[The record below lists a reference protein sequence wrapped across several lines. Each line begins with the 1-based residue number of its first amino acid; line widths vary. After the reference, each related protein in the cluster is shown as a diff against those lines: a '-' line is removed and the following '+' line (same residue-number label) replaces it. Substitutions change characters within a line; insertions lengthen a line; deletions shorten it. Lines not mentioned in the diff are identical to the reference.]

1 MKRLWGE
8 FRRRFAIGEI
18 GVRSVPEDHDRGSA
32 DWPADER
39 NTVNRMIRY
48 SLVGLVATIGL
59 TACGSSAKPDKMPAP
74 STTVDAMMP
83 ATTKKP

>member
-1 MKRLWGE
+1 
-8 FRRRFAIGEI
+8 
-18 GVRSVPEDHDRGSA
+18 
-32 DWPADER
+32 
-39 NTVNRMIRY
+39 MIRY

-74 STTVDAMMP
+74 STTVDAMKPAPSTTVDAMMPAPSTTVDAMMPAPSTTVDAMMP